1 MATESISLLAL
12 PAVRDFLAL
21 ERVGHL
27 ATADA
32 TGVPHNVPLCFWF
45 DGARVWVFRRS
56 RNKSARPGDRPDAQY
71 CGQPQRRAGR

>member
-32 TGVPHNVPLCFWF
+32 T
-45 DGARVWVFRRS
+45 
-56 RNKSARPGDRPDAQY
+56 RPGDRPDAQY